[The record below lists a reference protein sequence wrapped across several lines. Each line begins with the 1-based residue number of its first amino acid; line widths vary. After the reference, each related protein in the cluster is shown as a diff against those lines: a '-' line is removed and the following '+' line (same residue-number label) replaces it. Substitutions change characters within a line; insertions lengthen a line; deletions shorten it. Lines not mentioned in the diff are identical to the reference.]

1 MEQNEKKEKKIKTLT
16 IIFYSAFCF
25 IGLPLIFV
33 FPPRKFLFTE
43 DSESDED
50 KKYLFKNFV
59 SEIYNNINMKLID
72 DITLTKQNEKCKSG
86 YEVLNIEH
94 QYYGNFSRF
103 FGNSTFCIKRNN
115 DDEKTF
121 RTILENNKLQCESG
135 KKPCGYVNKIS
146 QTLLCVNEN
155 DKCPF
160 NFIEFTSKKADNSF
174 QIGEESIYFNP
185 QYIENINISLI
196 IDIDIV
202 YKYRICLERYHK
214 LETPEC
220 EFYDNDLCYIEDNI
234 NVNRERSL
242 EISSNNYQL
251 APEILSKFNIENDD
265 SLEHNYCKN
274 PNDKRFKIFSKGY
287 VNFEKK
293 DLDNFLEE
301 FPNSTQNNPFLDVL
315 DLYKSDKNYETLFYY
330 FCFILFIWSFLQLIL
345 LILIF
350 FVKNNDILELS
361 KKIYLWNGLA
371 LFIFKLICFTILLV
385 SHYSFYLKFKAVY
398 LSLENDPRDEILNS
412 YKNLRIIFI
421 TKIFILWIVGFIT
434 ICMELIILC
443 FIKTFI
449 KLQNEYINEPIYKQ
463 IDKPKPS
470 EPVKLS
476 DNFHNSFQNKEN
488 LEKHE
493 KNNDKEMMT
502 NNPSI
507 DNEIKQDN
515 SQKYK
520 IPENSPPPSA
530 YQNIQVNNPFNKI
543 ELNFQLTEKE
553 SNIIKNYKIKVEP
566 NEKFSDIENKLK
578 SQYPELDKK
587 KLDIFILDSQIINK
601 NNAVSEYDIDKKANI
616 VINDN

>member
-1 MEQNEKKEKKIKTLT
+1 M
-16 IIFYSAFCF
+16 
-25 IGLPLIFV
+25 
-33 FPPRKFLFTE
+33 
-43 DSESDED
+43 
-50 KKYLFKNFV
+50 
-59 SEIYNNINMKLID
+59 
-72 DITLTKQNEKCKSG
+72 
-86 YEVLNIEH
+86 
-94 QYYGNFSRF
+94 
-103 FGNSTFCIKRNN
+103 
-115 DDEKTF
+115 
-121 RTILENNKLQCESG
+121 
-135 KKPCGYVNKIS
+135 
-146 QTLLCVNEN
+146 
-155 DKCPF
+155 
-160 NFIEFTSKKADNSF
+160 
-174 QIGEESIYFNP
+174 
-185 QYIENINISLI
+185 
-196 IDIDIV
+196 
-202 YKYRICLERYHK
+202 
-214 LETPEC
+214 
-220 EFYDNDLCYIEDNI
+220 
-234 NVNRERSL
+234 
-242 EISSNNYQL
+242 
-251 APEILSKFNIENDD
+251 
-265 SLEHNYCKN
+265 
-274 PNDKRFKIFSKGY
+274 
-287 VNFEKK
+287 
-293 DLDNFLEE
+293 
-301 FPNSTQNNPFLDVL
+301 
-315 DLYKSDKNYETLFYY
+315 
-330 FCFILFIWSFLQLIL
+330 
-345 LILIF
+345 
-350 FVKNNDILELS
+350 
-361 KKIYLWNGLA
+361 
-371 LFIFKLICFTILLV
+371 
-385 SHYSFYLKFKAVY
+385 
-398 LSLENDPRDEILNS
+398 
-412 YKNLRIIFI
+412 RIIFI

>member
-398 LSLENDPRDEILNS
+398 LTLDNDPRDEILSS
-412 YKNLRIIFI
+412 YKKLRIIFI
-421 TKIFILWIVGFIT
+421 TKVFILWIVGFIT

-443 FIKTFI
+443 FIKAFI
-449 KLQNEYINEPIYKQ
+449 QLQTETGGEEIDIPKQ
-463 IDKPKPS
+463 EPKPQ
-470 EPVKLS
+470 EPVQGS
-476 DNFHNSFQNKEN
+476 VHNSFKSNENVQNPI
-488 LEKHE
+488 
-493 KNNDKEMMT
+493 T
-502 NNPSI
+502 I
-507 DNEIKQDN
+507 NEIKQNIQSIDTEIN
-515 SQKYK
+515 NEPKTKLQGSS
-520 IPENSPPPSA
+520 SPPPSVKESKK
-530 YQNIQVNNPFNKI
+530 IVNPFNKI
-543 ELNFQLTEKE
+543 ELNFRLKE
-553 SNIIKNYKIKVEP
+553 KNYTIKVEP
-566 NEKFSDIENKLK
+566 NEKFSDIEKKLK
-578 SQYPELDKK
+578 LQYPELDEK
-587 KLDIFILDSQIINK
+587 KLDLFMYDSQTIKKDNCVADYNINENADIIIN
-601 NNAVSEYDIDKKANI
+601 NN
-616 VINDN
+616 